1 MPIQFTI
8 IAMLLWMGV
17 NGCATRQGLPDF
29 SVPAKEQAVL
39 TATQKEVL
47 RTARSL
53 IGIPYRFGGTTPKG
67 FDCSGFIGYVYQKA
81 ARLSLPRTTEALTR
95 TGRPVSPNEL
105 RPADLVYFEI
115 EEKSLHAGIYI
126 GGGKFIHAPSSKG
139 KVNIQRLDLDYWRS
153 RYRGARRVL

>member
-17 NGCATRQGLPDF
+17 NGCATRQAPPDF

-115 EEKSLHAGIYI
+115 EEKSFHAGIYI